1 MSKYAKKMGRRDF
14 ANFTNRQKKRIQI
27 IFLNFGC
34 FRSSYIWQHMSLS
47 NNFQKFLIQL
57 HVLLSFPA
65 VIFFYKKQSVCV
77 CACLNMCMSL
87 CVILPSLPLYLG
99 SQRAIFRQAMR
110 HWEKHTCVTFIERTQ
125 EESYIVFTYR
135 PCGWVF
141 GKCLLLYEKKTD
153 NGHWMHFLYPIYRI
167 AIVHR
172 I

>member
-65 VIFFYKKQSVCV
+65 VIFFYKKQCVCV
-77 CACLNMCMSL
+77 CVSQHVHVFVCDLALSALVFRQSAGDISPGYAALGEAHLRNLYREDAGGELYC
-87 CVILPSLPLYLG
+87 LYLQTVRV
-99 SQRAIFRQAMR
+99 SF
-110 HWEKHTCVTFIERTQ
+110 WEMLTLI
-125 EESYIVFTYR
+125 
-135 PCGWVF
+135 W
-141 GKCLLLYEKKTD
+141 KKD
-153 NGHWMHFLYPIYRI
+153 R
-167 AIVHR
+167 
-172 I
+172 